1 MIKYPECDERDI
13 LLCKMIV
20 TDNKG
25 EIHHKKCVFCKA
37 EKKDDIKW
45 VLKKLKLESAKSIEI
60 KAEKVIGRK
69 NA

>member
-13 LLCKMIV
+13 LLCEMIV
-20 TDNKG
+20 ADNKG
-25 EIHHKKCVFCKA
+25 KIHRKKCVFCKA
-37 EKKDDIKW
+37 EEKDDIEW